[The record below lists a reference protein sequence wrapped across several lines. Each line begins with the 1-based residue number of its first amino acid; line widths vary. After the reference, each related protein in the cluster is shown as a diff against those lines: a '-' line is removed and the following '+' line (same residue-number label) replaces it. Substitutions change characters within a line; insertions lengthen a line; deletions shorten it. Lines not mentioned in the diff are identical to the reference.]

1 MTEPLNPLSDNF
13 EEEASPREPDLT
25 VDLTL
30 DECEA
35 VDDLQALAD
44 EAADELPETPTHKAS
59 RQSDELSALFNEEL
73 ERTLLEA
80 RDRIQELEKRDVE
93 HLDKHHRLLA
103 DFSNYRN
110 RTTRDI
116 QMAVDLSERKLLL
129 EILPVLD
136 NFERCIGSNYQN
148 VEDFRSGVSLIQKQ
162 FLDALRR
169 MGVESVKRGRGRALR
184 RPARRGPV
192 HDQRSE
198 AAGWSGGRRL
208 RTRLHAPGAAAA
220 CRPGGGQPSTGR
232 RDGQSLDVDPK
243 RKRPYHPNIT
253 RTLGV
258 LSWPVSSSASISAP
272 PTAAPA

>member
-13 EEEASPREPDLT
+13 EEEASPREPDMT

-116 QMAVDLSERKLLL
+116 QMAVDLSERRLLL

-169 MGVESVKRGRGRALR
+169 MGVENVKVDVGEPFDAQHAEALSTTNDPKLPDGAVAAVYERGFTLREQLLRA
-184 RPARRGPV
+184 ARV
-192 HDQRSE
+192 VVNH
-198 AAGWSGGRRL
+198 
-208 RTRLHAPGAAAA
+208 
-220 CRPGGGQPSTGR
+220 RPGEE
-232 RDGQSLDVDPK
+232 
-243 RKRPYHPNIT
+243 
-253 RTLGV
+253 
-258 LSWPVSSSASISAP
+258 
-272 PTAAPA
+272 TANQ

>member
-1 MTEPLNPLSDNF
+1 MTDHANSLPENPDDDLTR
-13 EEEASPREPDLT
+13 REHDLT

-30 DECEA
+30 DESEA

-44 EAADELPETPTHKAS
+44 EAADELPETPAHKSS
-59 RQSDELSALFNEEL
+59 RQNDELSTLFNEEL

-80 RDRIQELEKRDVE
+80 RDRIQDLEKREAE

-110 RTTRDI
+110 RTSRDI

-136 NFERCIGSNYQN
+136 NFDRCIGSSYQN

-169 MGVESVKRGRGRALR
+169 LGVDSVKVEVGDVFDALHAEALSTTIDPKLPDGAVAAVFERGFTLR
-184 RPARRGPV
+184 EQLLRPARV
-192 HDQRSE
+192 VVNH
-198 AAGWSGGRRL
+198 
-208 RTRLHAPGAAAA
+208 HANED
-220 CRPGGGQPSTGR
+220 S
-232 RDGQSLDVDPK
+232 
-243 RKRPYHPNIT
+243 PNH
-253 RTLGV
+253 
-258 LSWPVSSSASISAP
+258 
-272 PTAAPA
+272 

>member
-1 MTEPLNPLSDNF
+1 MTDTMNPLSDNS
-13 EEEASPREPDLT
+13 EESPVQREPDLT

-30 DECEA
+30 DESEA

-110 RTTRDI
+110 RTARDI

-136 NFERCIGSNYQN
+136 NFERCIGSSYQS
-148 VEDFRSGVSLIQKQ
+148 VEDFRSGVALIQKQ

-169 MGVESVKRGRGRALR
+169 MGVESVKLDVGDPFDA
-184 RPARRGPV
+184 
-192 HDQRSE
+192 
-198 AAGWSGGRRL
+198 
-208 RTRLHAPGAAAA
+208 LHAEALTTTQDASLADGAVAAVYERGFMLRDQLLRAARVVVNHHPGE
-220 CRPGGGQPSTGR
+220 
-232 RDGQSLDVDPK
+232 
-243 RKRPYHPNIT
+243 
-253 RTLGV
+253 
-258 LSWPVSSSASISAP
+258 
-272 PTAAPA
+272 